1 MRTDAQRGNWT
12 VQRGNLSGTR
22 SVVTGGSRGIGFRI
36 AEALVKEGVRTVIC
50 GRSEGALQEAVERL
64 GGKGSQI
71 QGKVCDVGR
80 PEPVEEL
87 IRFSEERLGGLDILI
102 NNAAV
107 GVFRSVAEMTPEEW
121 RTLMRTNLDS
131 LFYCCHYALPVM
143 RRSGGGFIINIGSL
157 AGKNAF
163 PQGAAYCASK
173 FGLKA
178 FSEALMQEVRY
189 DDIRV
194 AYVMPGSV
202 NTGFAGNPPAEESWK
217 LSPRDVADVVIDTL
231 RRDPRCL
238 TSRIEMRPAK
248 PPK

>member
-1 MRTDAQRGNWT
+1 M
-12 VQRGNLSGTR
+12 
-22 SVVTGGSRGIGFRI
+22 
-36 AEALVKEGVRTVIC
+36 
-50 GRSEGALQEAVERL
+50 
-64 GGKGSQI
+64 
-71 QGKVCDVGR
+71 
-80 PEPVEEL
+80 
-87 IRFSEERLGGLDILI
+87 SEERLGGLDILI

-107 GVFRSVAEMTPEEW
+107 GIFRSVMEMSPQEW
-121 RTLMRTNLDS
+121 RTLMSTNLDS

-157 AGKNAF
+157 AGKSAF
-163 PQGAAYCASK
+163 PEGAAYCAAK

-189 DDIRV
+189 DDVRV

-202 NTGFAGNPPAEESWK
+202 NTGFGGNPPAEEPWK

-238 TSRIEMRPAK
+238 TSRIEMRPSK
-248 PPK
+248 PIKN